1 MGEHINQQT
10 YLGGPALRIL
20 RQTQRSV
27 FICQDGSTLSFIVLT
42 VMTHP
47 WACVQLVTN
56 GPTTVMRPSAFL
68 GSILEDANSTQKN
81 MSWLVVEPPLWK
93 ILVSWQLEL
102 LFPTYGNMKNVWK
115 HQADITNYSITRHLI
130 TIKSPLINI
139 NIPCSS
145 LLTPNPNP
153 FHGPRD

>member
-68 GSILEDANSTQKN
+68 GSILGDANSTQKKHV
-81 MSWLVVEPPLWK
+81 LV
-93 ILVSWQLEL
+93 
-102 LFPTYGNMKNVWK
+102 G
-115 HQADITNYSITRHLI
+115 
-130 TIKSPLINI
+130 
-139 NIPCSS
+139 
-145 LLTPNPNP
+145 
-153 FHGPRD
+153 G